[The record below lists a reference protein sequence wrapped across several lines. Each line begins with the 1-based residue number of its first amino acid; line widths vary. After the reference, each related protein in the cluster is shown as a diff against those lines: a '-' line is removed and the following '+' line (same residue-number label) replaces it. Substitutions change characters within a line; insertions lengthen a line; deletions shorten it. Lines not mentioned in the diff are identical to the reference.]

1 MASKQKKSSMKKET
15 RSNSAKTSASLKEQ
29 LIQKEKLEELTT
41 QNEDLQKTVQKCK
54 EENGALK
61 EKVEYLSKKI
71 MEYGQSKGYQLPV
84 VENSKSPLDLSK
96 ENLNQ
101 ILDFITNGDKRKK
114 KGPVELRVEE
124 LETRITHLNMELA
137 KMVQLRLSLENGLE
151 DIEFCETLVDAKTKA
166 RFLLYELK
174 GNRLF
179 SCLEQEE
186 DENYDV
192 TTIPPND
199 ADHPV
204 STTVPSLDTPKQSL
218 VKEFQPVSLS
228 PPLKKL
234 PGDTHIKNMNPDL
247 RKYVIQNL
255 SMYKGNGAD
264 WRMLGERVGI
274 PLETIQ
280 QWRRWKVENPAEYV
294 LQSWGQSAGATVR
307 MLHRHLISPQMSCI
321 ILAKRISDFY
331 LVE

>member
-1 MASKQKKSSMKKET
+1 MKKET
-15 RSNSAKTSASLKEQ
+15 RSNSAKISASLKEQ
-29 LIQKEKLEELTT
+29 LISKEKLEDLTN
-41 QNEDLQKTVQKCK
+41 QNEKLQKTIQTYK
-54 EENGALK
+54 EENGQLRD
-61 EKVEYLSKKI
+61 KVEYLGKKI
-71 MEYGQSKGYQLPV
+71 VEYGQSKGYKLLEE
-84 VENSKSPLDLSK
+84 ENSKLPFNVSV
-96 ENLNQ
+96 ENLNK
-101 ILDFITNGDKRKK
+101 ILDFIINGDKRKK

-192 TTIPPND
+192 TTVPPNE

-204 STTVPSLDTPKQSL
+204 STTVPPLDTPKQSL

-228 PPLKKL
+228 PPMKKL
-234 PGDTHIKNMNPDL
+234 PGDTHIKNMHPDL
-247 RKYVIQNL
+247 KKYVIQNL

-294 LQSWGQSAGATVR
+294 LQSWGQSGGATVR
-307 MLHRHLISPQMSCI
+307 MLHRHLISPQMTCI